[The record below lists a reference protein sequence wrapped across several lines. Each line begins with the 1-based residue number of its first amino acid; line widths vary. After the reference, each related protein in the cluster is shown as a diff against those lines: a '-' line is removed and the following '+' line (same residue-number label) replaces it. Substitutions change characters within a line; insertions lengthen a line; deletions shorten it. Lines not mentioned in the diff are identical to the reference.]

1 MNNSR
6 FTGKKISAATVAAL
20 ARTADEDNFATREA
34 IFEKNRPEIQY
45 QFRFVDLSFK
55 SFIFKR
61 SGTPPRM

>member
-1 MNNSR
+1 M
-6 FTGKKISAATVAAL
+6 AAL

-45 QFRFVDLSFK
+45 QFRFVDLSF
-55 SFIFKR
+55 IFKR